1 MPNEVDS
8 AVGALDDG
16 LDDVDLPFDRNVVR
30 RPALFGFAITE
41 QARCHRPKAIS
52 QQRDHT
58 TPHCSGTPR
67 AGHEK
72 NCRPRSLLA
81 VVYPSGSIFD
91 HGRPR
96 TWT

>member
-8 AVGALDDG
+8 AAGALDDG
-16 LDDVDLPFDRNVVR
+16 LDDVDLPFDRKVVR
-30 RPALFGFAITE
+30 RPALFGVAITK

-52 QQRDHT
+52 QKGDCI
-58 TPHCSGTPR
+58 TPECSRTPR

-72 NCRPRSLLA
+72 NCWSRSLLA
-81 VVYPSGSIFD
+81 VVDPSGRIFD
-91 HGRPR
+91 HGCPG